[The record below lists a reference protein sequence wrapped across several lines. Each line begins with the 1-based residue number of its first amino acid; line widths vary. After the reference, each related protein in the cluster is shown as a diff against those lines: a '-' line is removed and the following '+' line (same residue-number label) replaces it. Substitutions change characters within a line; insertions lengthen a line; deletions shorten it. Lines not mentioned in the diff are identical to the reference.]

1 MMYNQPNYGPW
12 NALADILGAYIQK
25 RSIDGAMNEAK
36 NFDEQ
41 AQQAQ
46 YAQNTNTA
54 PTVQTPMGQK
64 VREDAMER
72 MRRSGVMPN
81 TDFLG
86 VNGPKKLNFGADAAF
101 ENNTGSFL
109 GAAKQYSPLQM
120 QQNYAAQN
128 NPLASSP
135 QKTAEQQAKYDAF
148 AKTKAEHPEWFAG
161 NTYIADKLTGD
172 SAHDNEVK
180 AQALAK
186 EKEEAAFKAS
196 IPHDDPYKFENPLA
210 KYGNTTGEQKP
221 LSYDEY
227 SQKLKQM
234 RREAMAK
241 MVRKYGIDAAGK
253 AEKLIDEAVNDKLS
267 SYGDRMLAGSM
278 KQINST
284 LMGTTQDGR
293 VVRADMSI
301 PANKLRFLSA
311 VQNHNIAAQRM
322 GKPGYDMNIAKEIMS
337 MDNVKTTAMD
347 NGGNL
352 IVYGTKASGGRFD
365 DGSSL
370 QKIAVIPKTLSPKDI
385 QAAKDKAMDRRSREN
400 IARANNSTKLQVA
413 NIGANSRLQAAQIS
427 AAARKNSGGSGSA
440 HRQAKWADTLQYE
453 QEAAIQ
459 SIRSGSTFEDPD
471 DHAVESY
478 RQNCIKALE
487 SGDLDD
493 EDKAEVMKNMEAVMK
508 MYADANS

>member
-1 MMYNQPNYGPW
+1 MMYNQQPQYQYGPW

-25 RSIDGAMNEAK
+25 RSIDGAMKEAS
-36 NFDEQ
+36 NFEQQ

-46 YAQNTNTA
+46 YAQNAQNTNTT

-81 TDFLG
+81 TDWLG
-86 VNGPKKLNFGADAAF
+86 VNGPKKLNFGPDAAF
-101 ENNTGSFL
+101 ENNGGLLGSA
-109 GAAKQYSPLQM
+109 GQYSPLQM
-120 QQNYAAQN
+120 QQRFAANN
-128 NPLASSP
+128 NPLVTTQESHA
-135 QKTAEQQAKYDAF
+135 AQQAKYDAF
-148 AKTKAEHPEWFAG
+148 AKQQKEHPEWFAG
-161 NTYIADKLTGD
+161 NTYIADKLNGD
-172 SAHDNEVK
+172 KAHDD
-180 AQALAK
+180 AIRQQALAK
-186 EKEEAAFKAS
+186 EREEAAFKES
-196 IPHDDPYKFENPLA
+196 IPHNDPYKLENPLA

-267 SYGDRMLAGSM
+267 SYGDRVLAGSM
-278 KQINST
+278 KQVNST
-284 LMGTTQDGR
+284 LMGTTKDGH

-311 VQNHNIAAQRM
+311 VQNYNIAAQRM

-337 MDNVKTTAMD
+337 TDNVKTTAMD

-352 IVYGTKASGGRFD
+352 IVYGTKANGGRFD

-370 QKIAVIPKTLSPKDI
+370 QQIAVIPKTLSPKDI
-385 QAAKDKAMDRRSREN
+385 QVAKDKAEDRRSKERITRDNN
-400 IARANNSTKLQVA
+400 ITKLQVA
-413 NIGANSRLQAAQIS
+413 NVGANSRVEAARIS
-427 AAARKNSGGSGSA
+427 ATNRRNSGGGGGKSA
-440 HRQAKWADTLQYE
+440 IKWANKLEDMGRYAYQSICSSQAKL
-453 QEAAIQ
+453 
-459 SIRSGSTFEDPD
+459 
-471 DHAVESY
+471 
-478 RQNCIKALE
+478 
-487 SGDLDD
+487 
-493 EDKAEVMKNMEAVMK
+493 
-508 MYADANS
+508 

>member
-86 VNGPKKLNFGADAAF
+86 VNGPKKLNFGADAAA

-196 IPHDDPYKFENPLA
+196 LPKTNPYAYENPLA
-210 KYGNTTGEQKP
+210 KYGNTTEKKTL
-221 LSYDEY
+221 LSYGDY
-227 SQKLKQM
+227 SQKLKKM

-241 MVRKYGIDAAGK
+241 MVRKYGVDAAGK
-253 AEKLIDEAVNDKLS
+253 AEKLINEAVNDKLS
-267 SYGDRMLAGSM
+267 AYGDRMLVGCM
-278 KQINST
+278 NQVRNT
-284 LMGTTQDGR
+284 LVTIGKDGR
-293 VVRADMSI
+293 EVRADMSI
-301 PANKLRFLSA
+301 PANKLKFLSA
-311 VQNHNIAAQRM
+311 VQSLNIAAQQM
-322 GKPGYDMNIAKEIMS
+322 GS
-337 MDNVKTTAMD
+337 QAM
-347 NGGNL
+347 
-352 IVYGTKASGGRFD
+352 T
-365 DGSSL
+365 
-370 QKIAVIPKTLSPKDI
+370 
-385 QAAKDKAMDRRSREN
+385 
-400 IARANNSTKLQVA
+400 
-413 NIGANSRLQAAQIS
+413 
-427 AAARKNSGGSGSA
+427 
-440 HRQAKWADTLQYE
+440 
-453 QEAAIQ
+453 
-459 SIRSGSTFEDPD
+459 
-471 DHAVESY
+471 
-478 RQNCIKALE
+478 
-487 SGDLDD
+487 
-493 EDKAEVMKNMEAVMK
+493 
-508 MYADANS
+508 